1 MFRESARAVELSLP
15 LRVGHGAQ
23 FCVTISEMKN
33 LVVVALVAAFAISA
47 AGDEIADSR
56 KLQQEALAAFKAK
69 NLPLF
74 LEKIHAAAALRPQ
87 HPSMQYQLAT
97 AYALNGRTDEALDV
111 LERVARMG
119 FNYPAAKDENLTAL
133 RESPRFAAI
142 LERFASNAQ
151 PTGNPVLAFT
161 LEQSGVIPEGLAWD
175 PGSQRHFVS
184 SVRRR
189 SIYAIDRRGHATLF
203 AGGLPLGAFGMK
215 VDPQRHLLW
224 VAAGEIPPGKAAV
237 LKLDLKTGRTLASY
251 APSDKE
257 KHLFGDLTLA
267 VNGDV
272 FVSDSASPI
281 IFRIADGQLSEFV
294 RGPFVNLQG
303 LALSAGDSVLYA
315 ADYTKG
321 IFEIDTQTRD
331 LHPLPVPAD
340 ASLLGVD
347 GIYLLNRRTLIG
359 VQNGTNPNRIVRM
372 DLSSYGHRI
381 TEVTTL
387 AANSPLMSD
396 LTLGVLHD
404 GWLFF
409 NGNGQWD
416 LFDDSLQPSKD
427 AHFENLRVLKFRVK

>member
-1 MFRESARAVELSLP
+1 
-15 LRVGHGAQ
+15 
-23 FCVTISEMKN
+23 MKN

-47 AGDEIADSR
+47 AADEVTDSR
-56 KLQQEALAAFKAK
+56 KLQQEAIAAFKAK
-69 NLPLF
+69 DFPVF
-74 LEKIHAAAALRPQ
+74 LEKIHAASALRPQ

-97 AYALNGRTDEALDV
+97 AYAVNGRMDEALDV

-119 FNYPAAKDENLTAL
+119 FNYPAAKDENLSSL
-133 RESPRFAAI
+133 REAQRFAAI
-142 LERFASNAQ
+142 VERFASNAQ

-161 LEQSGVIPEGLAWD
+161 LEQSGLIPEGLAWD
-175 PGSQRHFVS
+175 PESQRHFVS

-189 SIYAIDRRGHATLF
+189 SIYAIDRRGRATLF
-203 AGGLPLGAFGMK
+203 ANASPERSEGPPAQARSGSFAFGSGLGAFGMK
-215 VDPQRHLLW
+215 VDGQRHVLW
-224 VAAGEIPPGKAAV
+224 VAAGEIPPNKAAV
-237 LKLDLKTGRTLASY
+237 LKLDLKTGLTLSSY
-251 APSDKE
+251 EPSDKE

-267 VNGDV
+267 ANGDV
-272 FVSDSASPI
+272 FVSDSGSPV
-281 IFRIADGQLSEFV
+281 IFKIADGQLSEFV
-294 RGPFVNLQG
+294 RGPFANLQG
-303 LALSAGDSVLYA
+303 LALSDDGSVLYA

-321 IFEIDTQTRD
+321 IFEIDVQTRD
-331 LHPLPVPAD
+331 LHALPVPAD

-372 DLSSYGHRI
+372 DLSSDGHRI

-409 NGNGQWD
+409 NANGQWD
-416 LFDDSLQPSKD
+416 LFDDSLQPKKD
-427 AHFENLRVLKFRVK
+427 AHFESLRVLKIRVK

>member
-1 MFRESARAVELSLP
+1 
-15 LRVGHGAQ
+15 
-23 FCVTISEMKN
+23 MKN
-33 LVVVALVAAFAISA
+33 FFGPKSPFECGALAAASRRTPKILVALLVVVFAICA
-47 AGDEIADSR
+47 VGDEVSDSR
-56 KLQQEALAAFKAK
+56 KLQQEAIAAFKAK
-69 NLPLF
+69 DFPVF

-119 FNYPAAKDENLTAL
+119 FDYPAAKDENLSSL
-133 RESPRFAAI
+133 RESLRFAAI
-142 LERFASNAQ
+142 VDRFASNAL
-151 PTGNPVLAFT
+151 PTGNPVPAFT
-161 LEQSGVIPEGLAWD
+161 LEQSGLIPEGLAWD

-189 SIYAIDRRGHATLF
+189 SIYAIDKRGHASLF
-203 AGGLPLGAFGMK
+203 ASKLAFAAFGMK
-215 VDPQRHLLW
+215 VDGQRHVLW
-224 VAAGEIPPGKAAV
+224 VAAGEIPPNKAAV

-251 APSDKE
+251 EPSDKE

-267 VNGDV
+267 ANGNV
-272 FVSDSASPI
+272 FVSDSGSPV
-281 IFRIADGQLSEFV
+281 IFKIADGQLSEFV
-294 RGPFVNLQG
+294 RGPFANLQG
-303 LALSAGDSVLYA
+303 LALSDDGAVLYA

-372 DLSSYGHRI
+372 DLSSDGHRI

-409 NGNGQWD
+409 NANGQWD
-416 LFDDSLQPSKD
+416 LFDDSLQPNKD
-427 AHFENLRVLKFRVK
+427 AHFENLRVLKIRVK